1 LSGNA
6 ANYFRALRV
15 RATHHQ
21 TQKGTGPL
29 LCACGH
35 PLILVR
41 AFGQQFNVV
50 PLLPASLLPAPKRHP
65 AQTYNIAIAEQS
77 ADI

>member
-1 LSGNA
+1 
-6 ANYFRALRV
+6 
-15 RATHHQ
+15 
-21 TQKGTGPL
+21 